1 MKNVNNDIYTM
12 EDFHKDYAEIVDAIY
27 TLGCSIFENPE
38 IEEYMK
44 NKHIPMDYTPFWI
57 AFEYIEQMEKGLI

>member
-44 NKHIPMDYTPFWI
+44 NKHIPI
-57 AFEYIEQMEKGLI
+57 

>member
-1 MKNVNNDIYTM
+1 MKNENNAVYTM
-12 EDFHKDYAEIVDAIY
+12 EDFHKDYTEIVEAIE

-57 AFEYIEQMEKGLI
+57 ALEYIEQMENGLI